1 MDSAILT
8 ALISFVFGTV
18 LGTYLRIRWERS
30 NAAQLQ
36 KQEYKTQRYKAIII
50 LMYGLLD
57 FDKSQAML
65 KAQGRFFNRSKD
77 LVDELM
83 VEWNNA
89 LLFASDNVL
98 RTLNDFIKNPT
109 QEKFRHGAL
118 AMREDLWGGKVS
130 LKLDDLFL

>member
-50 LMYGLLD
+50 LMY
-57 FDKSQAML
+57 
-65 KAQGRFFNRSKD
+65 
-77 LVDELM
+77 
-83 VEWNNA
+83 A

-98 RTLNDFIKNPT
+98 RALNDFIKSPT
-109 QEKFRHGAL
+109 QEKFRRGAL

-130 LKLDDLFL
+130 LKLNDLFL